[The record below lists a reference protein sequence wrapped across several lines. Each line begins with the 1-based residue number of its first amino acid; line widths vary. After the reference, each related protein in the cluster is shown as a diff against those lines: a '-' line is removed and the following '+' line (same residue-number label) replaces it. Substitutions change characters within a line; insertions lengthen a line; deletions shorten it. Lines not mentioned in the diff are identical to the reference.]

1 MERQIL
7 VALVDLT
14 GESRPPPEV
23 AQDVPGT
30 DLWRRTGIMFQWHY
44 IESILVLQIISS
56 KGMCNQTST
65 ECNTCIM
72 IERASTEELRKR
84 KTAPRWNIETLA
96 LQGKSCWDCVVREA
110 CTIINIKPVS
120 SVYCEIYTRPLF
132 LFVFPLIFLFS
143 RFELHGR
150 MKSTWMYRKHGKLHA
165 IWGGTLLVTKFG
177 R

>member
-1 MERQIL
+1 MNRFVTMERQIL

-120 SVYCEIYTRPLF
+120 TVRFILDF
-132 LFVFPLIFLFS
+132 FS
-143 RFELHGR
+143 YKFSFFSILNCMGEWNLRESIAN
-150 MKSTWMYRKHGKLHA
+150 MANSTP
-165 IWGGTLLVTKFG
+165 FG
-177 R
+177 VVHYL